1 MRVYRRYLLFQIP
14 GWLLAAIIL
23 ICLHRWVELPF
34 WAVSG
39 MFLLVV
45 LKDLILYPFLRIA
58 YSSTAKTGVEQLI
71 GESGIAWQSIDPQ
84 GYVQVRGELWH
95 AELAPGAQPIP
106 QGSRV
111 RVQSAQGMTLV
122 VTKEPPL
129 SNP

>member
-1 MRVYRRYLLFQIP
+1 MTVLRRYLLFQIP
-14 GWLLAAIIL
+14 GWVLAAIIV
-23 ICLHRWVELPF
+23 ICLHRWVNLPL
-34 WAVSG
+34 WAISG

-71 GESGIAWQSIDPQ
+71 GESGIAWQNIDPQ

-95 AELAPGAQPIP
+95 AELAPGTQPIP

-111 RVQSAQGMTLV
+111 RVQSAQGTMLV
-122 VTKEPPL
+122 VTQESPL
-129 SNP
+129 

>member
-14 GWLLAAIIL
+14 GWVVAAIIL
-23 ICLHRWVELPF
+23 ICLHRWVNLPL
-34 WAVSG
+34 WAISG

-58 YSSTAKTGVEQLI
+58 YSSTAKAGVDLLI
-71 GESGIAWQSIDPQ
+71 GETGIAAQNINPR
-84 GYVQVRGELWH
+84 GYVQVRGELWK

-106 QGSRV
+106 QDRRV

-122 VTKEPPL
+122 VSEEPPL
-129 SNP
+129 